1 MADREKELAVI
12 RMADQL
18 VAQHGLP
25 REKALRTAAEELG
38 VSLKRTPAETDAED
52 ARLEKEIELAGD
64 KQMRALGF
72 SVIKFSHPGKTKQ
85 TPGIADRRYYH
96 TGRGVAFWWEAKS
109 PTGRQRPDQKDFQ
122 ALCDAVGDPYVLGT
136 DQDLFAWLIEH
147 GIAARVEGDLL
158 IGLPYPAKEKSA

>member
-1 MADREKELAVI
+1 MADRETELKVI

-18 VAQHGLP
+18 VAQHNIP
-25 REKALRTAAEELG
+25 RDKALRTAAEQLG
-38 VSLKRTPAETDAED
+38 VSLERTPAEVEAHD
-52 ARLEKEIELAGD
+52 ARLEKAIELAGD
-64 KQMRALGF
+64 RQMRALGF

-96 TGRGVAFWWEAKS
+96 PGRGVAFWWEAKS

-136 DQDLFAWLIEH
+136 DQDLFAWLIAQ
-147 GIAARVEGDLL
+147 GIAFEEGGLL
-158 IGLPYPAKEKSA
+158 VPLPYTPKEKSA